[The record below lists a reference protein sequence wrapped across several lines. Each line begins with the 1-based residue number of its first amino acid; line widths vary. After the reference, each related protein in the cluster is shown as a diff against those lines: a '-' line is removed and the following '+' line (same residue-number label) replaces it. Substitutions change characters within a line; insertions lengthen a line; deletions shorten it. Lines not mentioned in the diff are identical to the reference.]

1 MSTEGPNYEVKE
13 LSKEVADQNFTIIG
27 TMFKSK
33 KRQDVVLLFALVD
46 SQNLVVFE
54 LQSESSD
61 RKTFKTI
68 KTKEMD
74 NKEYRTISDIENT
87 RKEDIYILKES
98 KLIIVKINDTD
109 QYQIIYDFV
118 EDPRVQADVKNI
130 IKDKGRLL
138 QVANNKL
145 YFLNQTDK
153 TMSVYEIKPEMKTFE
168 GPKAMD
174 PQIKPA
180 NF

>member
-1 MSTEGPNYEVKE
+1 MKE
-13 LSKEVADQNFTIIG
+13 L
-27 TMFKSK
+27 
-33 KRQDVVLLFALVD
+33 
-46 SQNLVVFE
+46 
-54 LQSESSD
+54 
-61 RKTFKTI
+61 
-68 KTKEMD
+68 D

-109 QYQIIYDFV
+109 QYQILYDFV
-118 EDPRVQADVKNI
+118 EDSKVDADVKNV

-153 TMSVYEIKPEMKTFE
+153 TLSYYEIKPE
-168 GPKAMD
+168 
-174 PQIKPA
+174 
-180 NF
+180 